1 MHKAKAKAKSKHKM
15 DQENKYSP
23 SLISKHKMDQENKY
37 NPSLKAKL
45 DGWETQNQ
53 RQSQKQYGRGVA
65 HVEGVAHFKSFAF
78 LTCAT
83 PSSFWLA
90 LVHPFTKS
98 SLSATTTSATIASA
112 SATKLSTK
120 EEEGGKRISTEQNV
134 KIAPEMETENE
145 LRITTDALRDSNR
158 ALEENKEE
166 KNRKEEKLGIS
177 KKLSD
182 ALKDSDVVLED
193 VSVEQ
198 MMEVKQ
204 NDAPEKY
211 GAKNEMV
218 NALNR
223 NGRSNLKNAT
233 YQQEGPEI
241 GGPPLAD
248 TLPIT
253 YSLIGVR

>member
-1 MHKAKAKAKSKHKM
+1 M
-15 DQENKYSP
+15 D
-23 SLISKHKMDQENKY
+23 
-37 NPSLKAKL
+37 
-45 DGWETQNQ
+45 
-53 RQSQKQYGRGVA
+53 
-65 HVEGVAHFKSFAF
+65 
-78 LTCAT
+78 
-83 PSSFWLA
+83 
-90 LVHPFTKS
+90 
-98 SLSATTTSATIASA
+98 
-112 SATKLSTK
+112 
-120 EEEGGKRISTEQNV
+120 
-134 KIAPEMETENE
+134 TENE

-166 KNRKEEKLGIS
+166 KHRKEEKLGIS

-198 MMEVKQ
+198 MMKVKQ
-204 NDAPEKY
+204 NDAAEKY

-223 NGRSNLKNAT
+223 NGRSNLQNAT

>member
-1 MHKAKAKAKSKHKM
+1 
-15 DQENKYSP
+15 
-23 SLISKHKMDQENKY
+23 
-37 NPSLKAKL
+37 
-45 DGWETQNQ
+45 
-53 RQSQKQYGRGVA
+53 
-65 HVEGVAHFKSFAF
+65 
-78 LTCAT
+78 
-83 PSSFWLA
+83 
-90 LVHPFTKS
+90 
-98 SLSATTTSATIASA
+98 
-112 SATKLSTK
+112 
-120 EEEGGKRISTEQNV
+120 
-134 KIAPEMETENE
+134 METENE

>member
-1 MHKAKAKAKSKHKM
+1 
-15 DQENKYSP
+15 
-23 SLISKHKMDQENKY
+23 
-37 NPSLKAKL
+37 
-45 DGWETQNQ
+45 
-53 RQSQKQYGRGVA
+53 
-65 HVEGVAHFKSFAF
+65 
-78 LTCAT
+78 
-83 PSSFWLA
+83 
-90 LVHPFTKS
+90 
-98 SLSATTTSATIASA
+98 
-112 SATKLSTK
+112 
-120 EEEGGKRISTEQNV
+120 
-134 KIAPEMETENE
+134 METENE

-182 ALKDSDVVLED
+182 ALEDADVVLKD

-198 MMEVKQ
+198 MMEVQK
-204 NDAPEKY
+204 NDAAEKY

-218 NALNR
+218 NEDNLQPAPTICHLQALNR
-223 NGRSNLKNAT
+223 NGRSIVQNVT
-233 YQQEGPEI
+233 DREEGQEEI

>member
-1 MHKAKAKAKSKHKM
+1 MSK
-15 DQENKYSP
+15 
-23 SLISKHKMDQENKY
+23 
-37 NPSLKAKL
+37 
-45 DGWETQNQ
+45 
-53 RQSQKQYGRGVA
+53 R
-65 HVEGVAHFKSFAF
+65 FAF
-78 LTCAT
+78 LTCVT

-98 SLSATTTSATIASA
+98 SLSATTIASA
-112 SATKLSTK
+112 SATNPATK
-120 EEEGGKRISTEQNV
+120 DEEGGKRINPKQNV

-182 ALKDSDVVLED
+182 ALEDADVVLKD

-198 MMEVKQ
+198 MMEVQK
-204 NDAPEKY
+204 NDAAEKY

-218 NALNR
+218 NEDNLQPALTICHLQALNR
-223 NGRSNLKNAT
+223 NGRSKLQNAT
-233 YQQEGPEI
+233 QEGPEI